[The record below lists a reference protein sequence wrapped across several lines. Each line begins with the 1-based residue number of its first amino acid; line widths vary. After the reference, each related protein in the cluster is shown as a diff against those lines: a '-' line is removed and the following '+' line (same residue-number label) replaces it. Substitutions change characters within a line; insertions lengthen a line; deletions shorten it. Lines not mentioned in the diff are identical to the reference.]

1 GQVPRP
7 ARPCS
12 RFDGRHLRRRGRCHQ
27 LEDQLPADADAEDRA
42 LPAEARQGD
51 LIRADWTSE
60 LGLAILGSSTTCKW
74 RRILPRASSCSI
86 TGRVF
91 AEGAPEAICR
101 DPRVT
106 HAYLG
111 ADDIAGAP
119 SEPSKLTIK

>member
-1 GQVPRP
+1 MKRVALLVGVENYQDQDITPLRFAGADVKALAEELRG
-7 ARPCS
+7 PCG
-12 RFDGRHLRRRGRCHQ
+12 FDHV
-27 LEDQLPADADAEDRA
+27 
-42 LPAEARQGD
+42 
-51 LIRADWTSE
+51 
-60 LGLAILGSSTTCKW
+60 
-74 RRILPRASSCSI
+74 
-86 TGRVF
+86 RVF